1 MYKKTKLNKAVCMA
15 LATSAGL
22 SSAAA
27 MAQIEEIIVTATKR
41 TENLQDVAIAVQ
53 ALGEEK
59 LEDLNIANFDDYIRY
74 LPTVNSAG
82 RGPGQSSIFIR
93 GLATD
98 SSDQTSL
105 EIGAPVPN
113 VALYLDEQPV
123 SSGGRNLD
131 LYTADIARV
140 EVLPGPQ
147 GTLFG
152 ASSQAGTVRLI
163 TNKPVY
169 NEFQAGFDASYSTTK
184 NGDDSNSVD
193 AYINIP
199 IIDDKLAFRGVF
211 YNAVEGGYID
221 NVFGENFY
229 GPDDAGFPVGSTST
243 VVNNLAFVE
252 DDFNDAVYRGARL
265 SAKIAISDDWELI
278 PQYMTQ
284 SLDVDGVFDHSP
296 ESLAN
301 ISQDAAGGRVVGD
314 LQVQRFFPDF
324 LDDEFEQFSLTV
336 NGRLGA
342 LELIYAGSFLDRE
355 VNNSFD
361 YSGYTEVGSY
371 GAYYICD
378 YGSYYAFGYYGDC
391 GDPTQGMIAHIEN
404 ERTTHELRVS
414 SFDGERVNFVA
425 GLFFD
430 DVETKV
436 DTNFFVAGSTGFFPP
451 NAPISTSTIF
461 NPNTRAPGITFIN
474 DAIKTE
480 EQFAAFGEVTFHV
493 TDAIALTA
501 GARYYDIESSLRG
514 SSSFVTLPEYDPATG
529 DVILPF
535 VDGDD
540 GRSYDALFADDLPLK
555 ESDTILKGSVAYT
568 PTDDLLF
575 FVTYSEG
582 FRPGGFNR
590 TPGVPTTYVSDE
602 VTNLEFGWKTTWLD
616 GNLRFNG
623 SVYQIDWDSLQVGVT
638 DFTISVLTFTTNAA
652 DAEIKGFEGDLTW
665 LPTDDLTL
673 GAAWSFNSTE
683 MVRVPV
689 GVSDIAGPG
698 SDLALAPELQYNL
711 SARYHWTVGD
721 KDAYA
726 QLVYAYTDDQFSSI
740 VVANRFQ
747 QDSYDTLDGAL
758 GIRADKWS
766 FELFAE
772 NITDER
778 AELFINALDT
788 DLRITTN
795 RPRTVGVRFSFDY

>member
-1 MYKKTKLNKAVCMA
+1 
-15 LATSAGL
+15 
-22 SSAAA
+22 
-27 MAQIEEIIVTATKR
+27 
-41 TENLQDVAIAVQ
+41 
-53 ALGEEK
+53 
-59 LEDLNIANFDDYIRY
+59 
-74 LPTVNSAG
+74 
-82 RGPGQSSIFIR
+82 
-93 GLATD
+93 
-98 SSDQTSL
+98 L

-152 ASSQAGTVRLI
+152 ASSQAGTIRLI

-169 NEFQAGFDASYSTTK
+169 NEFQAGFDASYSTTSH
-184 NGDDSNSVD
+184 GDDSNSVD
-193 AYINIP
+193 VYINIP

-221 NVFGENFY
+221 NVFGENSY
-229 GPDDAGFPVGSTST
+229 KPGDVGFPDGAIST

-252 DDFNDAVYRGARL
+252 EDFNDAVYRGARL
-265 SAKIAISDDWELI
+265 SVKIALSDNWELT

-296 ESLAN
+296 LSIAD
-301 ISQDAAGGRVVGD
+301 ISQDAAGSRVVGD
-314 LQVQRFFPDF
+314 LQVQRFFPDS
-324 LDDEFEQFSLTV
+324 LDDEFEQFSLTL

-342 LELIYAGSFLDRE
+342 LDLVYAGSFLDRE

-361 YSGYTEVGSY
+361 YSGYTQVGEF
-371 GAYYICD
+371 GAYYICG
-378 YGSYYAFGYYGDC
+378 YPTYAVC
-391 GDPTQGMIAHIEN
+391 GDPTEGMIGHIEN

-414 SFDGERVNFVA
+414 SSAGERVNFVA

-430 DVETKV
+430 DIETIV
-436 DTNFFVAGSTGFFPP
+436 DTNFFVAGSVGFFAPSE
-451 NAPISTSTIF
+451 PISTSTIN
-461 NPNTRAPGITFIN
+461 NPNPRPAGITFIN
-474 DAIKTE
+474 DAIREE

-514 SSSFVTLPEYDPATG
+514 SSSFAT
-529 DVILPF
+529 ILP
-535 VDGDD
+535 GPDD
-540 GRSYDALFADDLPLK
+540 DRGVNYDAEFADDLPLK
-555 ESDTILKGSVAYT
+555 ESDTILKGTIAYT

-590 TPGVPTTYVSDE
+590 NDNPAVQKTYVSDE
-602 VTNLEFGWKTTWLD
+602 VTNLELGWKTTWLD

-638 DFTISVLTFTTNAA
+638 DFDFGVLTFVVNAA

-683 MVRVPV
+683 MVRVPPN
-689 GVSDIAGPG
+689 ITNLAGPG

-711 SARYHWTVGD
+711 SARYHWPVGD

-747 QDSYDTLDGAL
+747 QDSYNTLDGAL
-758 GIRADKWS
+758 GLSADKWTV
-766 FELFAE
+766 ELFAE

-795 RPRTVGVRFSFDY
+795 RPRTIGVRFSFDY

>member
-1 MYKKTKLNKAVCMA
+1 MA

-22 SSAAA
+22 ASASA

-41 TENLQDVAIAVQ
+41 TESLQDVAIAVQ
-53 ALGEEK
+53 ALGEKK

-184 NGDDSNSVD
+184 GGEDSNSVE

-229 GPDDAGFPVGSTST
+229 GPDDVGFPSIANGNAVDAIST

-265 SAKIAISDDWELI
+265 SAKIAINDDWEI
-278 PQYMTQ
+278 TPQFMTQ

-296 ESLAN
+296 PSIAN
-301 ISQDAAGGRVVGD
+301 ISTGASGSRVVGD

-324 LDDEFEQFSLTV
+324 LDDEFDQFSLTV

-342 LELIYAGSFLDRE
+342 LEFVYAGSFLDRE

-361 YSGYTEVGSY
+361 YSGYTQVGYYS
-371 GAYYICD
+371 AYYICE
-378 YGSYYAFGYYGDC
+378 YGTRYVTGAYEVC

-414 SFDGERVNFVA
+414 SSDGERVNFVA

-430 DVETKV
+430 DIETKV

-474 DAIKTE
+474 DAVREE

-493 TDAIALTA
+493 TDTIALTA
-501 GARYYDIESSLRG
+501 GARYYDIESSLLG
-514 SSSFVTLPEYDPATG
+514 SSNFVTFPEYDALG
-529 DVILPF
+529 NVVLPF

-540 GRSYDALFADDLPLK
+540 GRNFDEIFADDLPLK
-555 ESDTILKGSVAYT
+555 ESDTIFKGSVAYT

-590 TPGVPTTYVSDE
+590 IDSAGVPKTYVSDE
-602 VTNLEFGWKTTWLD
+602 VTNVEFGWKTTWLD
-616 GNLRFNG
+616 GTLRFNG
-623 SVYQIDWDSLQVGVT
+623 SVYQIDWDGLQVGIT
-638 DFTISVLTFTTNAA
+638 DFAISVITFTTNAA

-683 MVRVPV
+683 MVRVPASV
-689 GVSDIAGPG
+689 TDIAGPG

-711 SARYHWTVGD
+711 SARYHWSVGD
-721 KDAYA
+721 MDPYA

-740 VVANRFQ
+740 VIANRFQ

-758 GIRADKWS
+758 GIRADKWT

-778 AELFINALDT
+778 AELFINSLDT

-795 RPRTVGVRFSFDY
+795 RPRTVGIRFSFDY